1 MEIVIEQPNT
11 GAKTK
16 ISKLYNVVYTEGL
29 TPVKANINTTT
40 NGVVDGTFYNSSY
53 LTQRPI
59 LIKMIPDGDIE
70 EKRLELY
77 RVFRAKKKVKVHV
90 KSKNRNLHIEC
101 VVEELAVGLHE
112 RKQCI
117 SVSLI
122 APQPYFLNENE
133 TTQEQSAVTSNFE
146 FPFEI
151 PENGIEF
158 GNITR
163 ERDITIRNDG
173 EEASGLIIEIAALD
187 TVINPVIYNK
197 TTKEKF
203 AIRITMEKGDK
214 IEINTHKGRK
224 KIELK
229 RGNVAFNILNKI
241 EKNTKWL
248 TVEMGENIFSYECES
263 GEEDMQIKYRFSEM
277 YGGI

>member
-11 GAKTK
+11 GEKK
-16 ISKLYNVVYTEGL
+16 NISKLYNVVYTEGL

-40 NGVVDGTFYNSSY
+40 NGVVDGTFYNSSF

-59 LIKMIPDGDIE
+59 SIDIVPGGNIE

-77 RVFRAKKKVKVHV
+77 RIFRPKKKIEVHV
-90 KSKNRNLHIEC
+90 KSKSRKLHIEC
-101 VVEELAVGLHE
+101 VVEDLAVGLHE
-112 RKQCI
+112 KKQCI
-117 SVSLI
+117 RVSLI

-133 TTQEQSAVTSNFE
+133 TVVDQSAVASDFE

-151 PENGIEF
+151 PEDGIEF
-158 GNITR
+158 GNITK
-163 ERDITIRNDG
+163 ERDITITNDG
-173 EEASGLIIEIAALD
+173 EETSGLIIEIVALN

-229 RGNVAFNILNKI
+229 RGNIAFNILNKI

-248 TVEMGENIFSYECES
+248 TVEMGDNTFSYECES
-263 GEEDMQIKYRFSEM
+263 GEEDMQINYRFSEL